1 MHYDYRAVILR
12 SCYPGKGIYSE
23 DPADVIIHACSYC
36 ILYAIVKNI
45 RRSTPVWRVVN
56 PARATRIQGFLC
68 IRRMTS
74 VGSRMFHL
82 TSVPTCID
90 SETREINLCPVL
102 TPERGSRADQKN
114 SLEDVVWA

>member
-1 MHYDYRAVILR
+1 MLLFM
-12 SCYPGKGIYSE
+12 
-23 DPADVIIHACSYC
+23 PALIAYFTPSWKIFEGQPPPLARCQSRQSHAKSG
-36 ILYAIVKNI
+36 L
-45 RRSTPVWRVVN
+45 
-56 PARATRIQGFLC
+56 LC

-74 VGSRMFHL
+74 VDPGWFHL

-114 SLEDVVWA
+114 SLEDVVWAWESIRLPIATIHQVMKCE

>member
-12 SCYPGKGIYSE
+12 SCYPGKGIYWE

-36 ILYAIVKNI
+36 ILYAILKNI
-45 RRSTPVWRVVN
+45 RRSTPVGALSIPPEPREFRVAVHQTN
-56 PARATRIQGFLC
+56 DER
-68 IRRMTS
+68 
-74 VGSRMFHL
+74 GSRRFHL

-90 SETREINLCPVL
+90 SETREINLCPVS
-102 TPERGSRADQKN
+102 TPERGSRVDQKN